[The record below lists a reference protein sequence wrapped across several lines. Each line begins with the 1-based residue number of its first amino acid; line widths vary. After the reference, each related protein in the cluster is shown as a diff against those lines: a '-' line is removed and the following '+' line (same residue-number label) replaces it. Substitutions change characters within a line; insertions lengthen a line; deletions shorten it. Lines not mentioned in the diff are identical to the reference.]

1 MRPRRSRS
9 QQSRGR
15 SGRKSLAD
23 DRPTEAADLLRQ
35 NAGGDRSS
43 KIQDCLEAL
52 LRVLADEIG
61 QILSRARDHERLT
74 KESLAGAMLLTK
86 EEAAGLMRISVS
98 TLDRKVKLREIE
110 VTYVDRRPRFSLTE
124 IVRFEKV
131 CTRRAFRSR

>member
-1 MRPRRSRS
+1 
-9 QQSRGR
+9 
-15 SGRKSLAD
+15 LAD